1 MQKKRLLG
9 LAALNALCF
18 FEFHKGLPMSEPSK
32 HLSLPVAHVLDP
44 RLSQVLE
51 YWLGAELPSN
61 ETALTRQPLWFTKSE
76 DTDEEIRHLFGAVLQ
91 EALAGKLNGE
101 ALESPLGMLSVL
113 IVLDQFT
120 RNAYRGTPKSFA
132 GDARARE
139 LALKAI
145 DLGWDVD
152 DSIPTVARI
161 FMYLPLEH
169 TEDMGMQEHS
179 VVAFEQLHQEAPP
192 DLREFFANT
201 LDYAIKHR
209 EVIEQFG
216 RFPHRNAILGR
227 ESTPAEKA
235 YLSQPGAGF

>member
-1 MQKKRLLG
+1 
-9 LAALNALCF
+9 
-18 FEFHKGLPMSEPSK
+18 MSDTSK

-51 YWLGAELPSN
+51 YWLGAEIPTN
-61 ETALTRQPLWFTKSE
+61 ESALTRKALWFTKAES
-76 DTDEEIRHLFGAVLQ
+76 TDEEIRKLFGGLLQ
-91 EALAGKLNGE
+91 EALAGKLDGE
-101 ALESPLGMLSVL
+101 AMEQPLGMLAVL

-132 GDARARE
+132 GDGKARE
-139 LALKAI
+139 LAMKAI

-169 TEDMGMQEHS
+169 AEDMTMQHSS

-192 DLREFFANT
+192 ALREFFAST
-201 LDYAIKHR
+201 LDYAHKHLA
-209 EVIEQFG
+209 VIQEFG
-216 RFPHRNAILGR
+216 RFPHRNPILGR
-227 ESTPAEKA
+227 ESTAAEKA
-235 YLSQPGAGF
+235 YLSKPGAGF